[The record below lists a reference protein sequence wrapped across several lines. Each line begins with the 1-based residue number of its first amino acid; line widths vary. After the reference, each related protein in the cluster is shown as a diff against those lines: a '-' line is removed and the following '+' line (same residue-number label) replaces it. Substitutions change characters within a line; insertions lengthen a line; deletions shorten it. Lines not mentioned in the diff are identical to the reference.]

1 MDTFMIYDI
10 INNENQQI
18 IFNYCILLV
27 LIIFIFQQQT
37 INMSILFGLILFYC
51 ILSYYYN
58 YRKTNNLEYEKIN
71 KNKFEQ
77 IQTNNNILSKYTDIN
92 DLLFY
97 FLNFKEFSID
107 KYNQIILLFSNFITL
122 YEVFIIQPKLIND
135 NYNTFIDLQNKII
148 NTFDE
153 YKFIVIDNTY
163 YDIINKTKNNA
174 NEILTK
180 YINEINILHKK
191 SIDLNG
197 YNINTKIIDKNV
209 IKPVNFYIENTTDL
223 NKLDF

>member
-1 MDTFMIYDI
+1 MDTFIIYDI

-27 LIIFIFQQQT
+27 LIIYIFQQQQ

-107 KYNQIILLFSNFITL
+107 KYNKIVLLFSNFITL
-122 YEVFIIQPKLIND
+122 YEIFIIQPKLIDN
-135 NYNTFIDLQNKII
+135 NYNSFVDLQNKII
-148 NTFDE
+148 NTIEE
-153 YKFIVIDNTY
+153 YKFIVIDNTFY
-163 YDIINKTKNNA
+163 EIIDKTKNNA
-174 NEILTK
+174 NIILTK

-191 SIDLNG
+191 NIVENG
-197 YNINTKIIDKNV
+197 YNINTKILNTSDV
-209 IKPVNFYIENTTDL
+209 KPVNFYVENTTDL